1 MLTKKA
7 IIFILYRSNTHRETI
22 MNIFL
27 PDGAKLEL
35 GSGAT
40 AFDVAN
46 TISKG
51 LAKNALAAE
60 VNGKLVDIYAPVGD
74 NDKVRIITEKDTEA
88 LEILRHSTAHL
99 MAQAVQRLFKEAK
112 VTIGPVI
119 KDGFYYDFDMGD
131 KKFTPEDLEAIEKEM
146 AKIAAEALPCRR
158 REVTTEEAR
167 KEFANESYKLELLD
181 IIGENSVSL
190 YTQGDF
196 TDLCRG
202 PHLDNTKRIKHY
214 KLLSVAGAYWRG
226 DENNKML
233 QRIYGTC
240 WFKKEELDAY
250 LNMLEEAKKRDHRK
264 LGKQLK
270 LFTIE
275 DEVGAG
281 FPIYLPRG
289 GALRATLEEFERK
302 EHLKRGYE
310 IVYGP
315 QILKQDLWKL
325 SGHYDNYRENMY
337 FTSIDDVAFGV
348 KPMNCLSHMMVF
360 KSEMRSYRDLPQ
372 RYFELGTVHR
382 HEKSGVLHGLM
393 RVRAFTQDDAHIL
406 CTPEQLN
413 DEIIAIIDFVN
424 DVMTIFGF
432 EFQIEVSTRP
442 EKFIGS
448 EDNWEKATEA
458 LFNALKVKELPY
470 EINEGDGAFYGP
482 KIDIKLKDAIGRFW
496 QCATIQVDF
505 NLPERFDLNYI
516 GEDGQKHRPVMLHRV
531 ILGSVDRF
539 IGVLT
544 EHFAGNFPFWI
555 SPVQVRVINITDVH
569 LDYCKSLVAKLKAE
583 GFRVDSDFRNEKVG
597 FKIRE
602 AQLEKI
608 PHMIIIGQ
616 KEVDENLVSVRL
628 RNGET
633 KNELAFSDYISVLKE
648 LDQNKTLNL
657 WR

>member
-1 MLTKKA
+1 MTKLYS
-7 IIFILYRSNTHRETI
+7 ISIFYGLKTHWERK

-27 PDGAKLEL
+27 PDGAKLEVEN
-35 GSGAT
+35 GAT

-60 VNGKLVDIYAPVGD
+60 VNGKLVDIYTAVSD
-74 NDKVRIITEKDTEA
+74 NDKVRILTEKDHES

-131 KKFTPEDLEAIEKEM
+131 KKFSPEDLEAIEKEM

-158 REVTTEEAR
+158 RDVTAEEAK
-167 KEFANESYKLELLD
+167 KEFVNESYKLELID
-181 IIGENSVSL
+181 IIGADHVSL

-202 PHLDNTKRIKHY
+202 PHLDNTKRIKHF

-226 DENNKML
+226 DEHNKML
-233 QRIYGTC
+233 QRIYGTS
-240 WFKKEELDAY
+240 WFKKEELDGY

-302 EHLKRGYE
+302 EHLKRGYD

-315 QILKQDLWKL
+315 QILKQDLWKR

-337 FTSIDDVAFGV
+337 FTRIDDIDFGI
-348 KPMNCLSHMMVF
+348 KPMNCLAHMMVF
-360 KSEMRSYRDLPQ
+360 RSEIRSYRDLPQ

-393 RVRAFTQDDAHIL
+393 RVRAFTQDDAHIF
-406 CTPEQLN
+406 CMQEQLN
-413 DEIIAIIDFVN
+413 DEIIGIIDFVN
-424 DVMTIFGF
+424 FVMDKFGF
-432 EFQIEVSTRP
+432 EYEIEVSTKP
-442 EKFIGS
+442 EKYIGS
-448 EDNWEKATEA
+448 DENWEKATNA
-458 LFNALKVKELPY
+458 LFNALKTKGLPY
-470 EINEGDGAFYGP
+470 DINEGDGAFYGP

-505 NLPERFDLNYI
+505 NLPERFDLTYV

-544 EHFAGNFPFWI
+544 EHFAGNFPLWI
-555 SPVQVRVINITDVH
+555 SPVQVRVINITDDQ
-569 LDYCKSLVAKLKAE
+569 LDYCKKLTAELKAE
-583 GFRVDSDFRNEKVG
+583 GFRVDTDFRNEKIG

-602 AQLEKI
+602 AQMEKI
-608 PHMIIIGQ
+608 PHMLIIGQ
-616 KEVDENLVSVRL
+616 NEMDKNKVSVRL
-628 RNGET
+628 RSGET
-633 KNELAFSDYISVLKE
+633 KNELDFSEYISVLRE
-648 LDQNKTLNL
+648 LDQNKALNL

>member
-1 MLTKKA
+1 
-7 IIFILYRSNTHRETI
+7 

-27 PDGAKLEL
+27 PSGDKLEL
-35 GSGAT
+35 ENGAT
-40 AFDVAN
+40 AFDAAN
-46 TISKG
+46 AISKG

-60 VNGKLVDIYAPVGD
+60 INGNLADIYAPLSD

-88 LEILRHSTAHL
+88 LELLRHSTAHL
-99 MAQAVQRLFKEAK
+99 MAQAVQRLFKNAK

-131 KKFTPEDLEAIEKEM
+131 DKFAPEDLEKIEKEM
-146 AKIAAEALPCRR
+146 AKIASEALDCRRSVVTSAEAKQ
-158 REVTTEEAR
+158 T
-167 KEFANESYKLELLD
+167 FANEMYKQELLD
-181 IIGENSVSL
+181 IIGEDTVSL

-202 PHLDNTKRIKHY
+202 PHLDNTKRIKHF
-214 KLLSVAGAYWRG
+214 KLLSIAGAYWRG
-226 DENNKML
+226 DEKNKML
-233 QRIYGTC
+233 QRIYGTSF
-240 WFKKEELDAY
+240 FKKEELDGY

-302 EHLKRGYE
+302 EHLKRGYD

-360 KSEMRSYRDLPQ
+360 KSEIRSYRDLPQ

-424 DVMTIFGF
+424 YVMGIFGF
-432 EFQIEVSTRP
+432 EYEIEVSTRP
-442 EKFIGS
+442 EKYIGS
-448 EDNWEKATEA
+448 LENWDKATDA
-458 LFNALKVKELPY
+458 LINALKVKGIPY

-496 QCATIQVDF
+496 QCATIQADF

-516 GEDGQKHRPVMLHRV
+516 GEDGQKHRPIMLHRV

-544 EHFAGNFPFWI
+544 EHFAGNFPLWI
-555 SPVQVRVINITDVH
+555 SPVQVRVINITDGQA
-569 LDYCKSLVAKLKAE
+569 DYCKKIAAELKAE
-583 GFRVDSDFRNEKVG
+583 GFRVDTDLRNEKIG

-602 AQLEKI
+602 AQMEKI

-616 KEVDENLVSVRL
+616 NEMDNNLVSVRL
-628 RNGET
+628 RSGEN
-633 KNELAFSDYISVLKE
+633 KNELDFSTYISVLKE
-648 LDQNKTLNL
+648 LDQNKALNL

>member
-1 MLTKKA
+1 
-7 IIFILYRSNTHRETI
+7 

-27 PDGAKLEL
+27 PDGAKLEVEN
-35 GSGAT
+35 GAT

-60 VNGKLVDIYAPVGD
+60 VNGKLVDIYTAVSD
-74 NDKVRIITEKDTEA
+74 NDKVRILTEKDHES

-131 KKFTPEDLEAIEKEM
+131 KKFSPEDLEAIEKEM

-158 REVTTEEAR
+158 RDVTAEEAK
-167 KEFANESYKLELLD
+167 KEFVNESYKLELID
-181 IIGENSVSL
+181 IIGADHVSL

-202 PHLDNTKRIKHY
+202 PHLDNTKRIKHF

-226 DENNKML
+226 DEHNKML
-233 QRIYGTC
+233 QRIYGTS
-240 WFKKEELDAY
+240 WFKKEELDGY

-302 EHLKRGYE
+302 EHLKRGYD

-315 QILKQDLWKL
+315 QILKQDLWKR

-337 FTSIDDVAFGV
+337 FTRIDDIDFGI
-348 KPMNCLSHMMVF
+348 KPMNCLAHMMVF
-360 KSEMRSYRDLPQ
+360 RSEIRSYRDLPQ

-393 RVRAFTQDDAHIL
+393 RVRAFTQDDAHIF
-406 CTPEQLN
+406 CMQEQLN
-413 DEIIAIIDFVN
+413 DEIIGIIDFVN
-424 DVMTIFGF
+424 FVMDKFGF
-432 EFQIEVSTRP
+432 EYEIEVSTKP
-442 EKFIGS
+442 EKYIGS
-448 EDNWEKATEA
+448 DENWEKATNA
-458 LFNALKVKELPY
+458 LFNALKTKGLPY
-470 EINEGDGAFYGP
+470 DINEGDGAFYGP

-505 NLPERFDLNYI
+505 NLPERFDLTYV

-544 EHFAGNFPFWI
+544 EHFAGNFPLWI
-555 SPVQVRVINITDVH
+555 SPVQVRVINITDDQ
-569 LDYCKSLVAKLKAE
+569 LDYCKKLTAELKAE
-583 GFRVDSDFRNEKVG
+583 GFRVDTDFRNEKIG

-602 AQLEKI
+602 AQMEKI
-608 PHMIIIGQ
+608 PHMLIIGQ
-616 KEVDENLVSVRL
+616 NEMDKNKVSVRL
-628 RNGET
+628 RSGET
-633 KNELAFSDYISVLKE
+633 KNELDFSEYISVLRE
-648 LDQNKTLNL
+648 LDQNKALNL

>member
-1 MLTKKA
+1 
-7 IIFILYRSNTHRETI
+7 

-27 PDGAKLEL
+27 PDGAKLEVEN
-35 GSGAT
+35 GST

-60 VNGKLVDIYAPVGD
+60 VNGKLVDIYTAVSD
-74 NDKVRIITEKDTEA
+74 NDKVRILTEKDSES

-131 KKFTPEDLEAIEKEM
+131 KKFSPEDLVAIEKEM
-146 AKIAAEALPCRR
+146 SKIAAEALPCRR
-158 REVTTEEAR
+158 RDVTAEEAK
-167 KEFANESYKLELLD
+167 KEFVNESYKLELID
-181 IIGENSVSL
+181 IIGADHVSL

-202 PHLDNTKRIKHY
+202 PHLDNTKRIKHF

-226 DENNKML
+226 DEKNKML
-233 QRIYGTC
+233 QRIYGTS
-240 WFKKEELDAY
+240 WFKKEDLDAY

-302 EHLKRGYE
+302 EHLKRGYD

-337 FTSIDDVAFGV
+337 FTTIDDVAFGI
-348 KPMNCLSHMMVF
+348 KPMNCLAHMMVF
-360 KSEMRSYRDLPQ
+360 RSEIRSYRDMPQ

-413 DEIIAIIDFVN
+413 DEIIGIIDFVN
-424 DVMTIFGF
+424 YVMGIFGF
-432 EFQIEVSTRP
+432 EYEIEVSTKP
-442 EKFIGS
+442 EKYIGS
-448 EDNWEKATEA
+448 DDNWERATNA
-458 LFNALKVKELPY
+458 LFNALNTKGLKY
-470 EINEGDGAFYGP
+470 DINEGDGAFYGP

-505 NLPERFDLNYI
+505 NLPERFELNYI

-544 EHFAGNFPFWI
+544 EHFAGNFPMWI
-555 SPVQVRVINITDVH
+555 SPVQVRVINITDDQI
-569 LDYCKSLVAKLKAE
+569 DYCKKLVAQLKAE
-583 GFRVDSDFRNEKVG
+583 GFRVDSDLRNEKIG

-602 AQLEKI
+602 AQMEKI
-608 PHMIIIGQ
+608 PHMLIIGQ
-616 KEVDENLVSVRL
+616 NEVDKNLVSVRL
-628 RNGET
+628 RNGEN
-633 KNELAFSDYISVLKE
+633 KNELDFSTYISVLRE
-648 LDQNKTLNL
+648 LDQNKALNL

>member
-1 MLTKKA
+1 
-7 IIFILYRSNTHRETI
+7 

-27 PDGAKLEL
+27 PSGDKLEIEN
-35 GSGAT
+35 GAT

-60 VNGKLVDIYAPVGD
+60 INGNLVDIYAPVGD
-74 NDKVRIITEKDTEA
+74 NDKVRIITDKDTEA

-99 MAQAVQRLFKEAK
+99 MAQAVQRLFKNAK

-131 KKFTPEDLEAIEKEM
+131 DKFSPEDLEKIEKEM
-146 AKIAAEALPCRR
+146 AKIASEALPCKRR
-158 REVTTEEAR
+158 VVSIDDAK
-167 KEFANESYKLELLD
+167 KEFSHEKYKIELIEGIAEKGD
-181 IIGENSVSL
+181 KTVSL
-190 YTQGDF
+190 YDQGDF

-214 KLLSVAGAYWRG
+214 KLLSIAGAYWRG

-233 QRIYGTC
+233 QRIYGTS

-302 EHLKRGYE
+302 EHLKRGYD

-360 KSEMRSYRDLPQ
+360 KSEIRSYRDLPQ

-424 DVMTIFGF
+424 YVMGIFGF
-432 EFQIEVSTRP
+432 EYEIEVSTRP
-442 EKFIGS
+442 EKYIGS
-448 EDNWEKATEA
+448 LENWDKATEA
-458 LFNALKVKELPY
+458 LFNALKAKGLPY

-496 QCATIQVDF
+496 QCATIQADF

-516 GEDGQKHRPVMLHRV
+516 GEDGQKHRPIMLHRV

-544 EHFAGNFPFWI
+544 EHFAGNFPIWI
-555 SPVQVRVINITDVH
+555 SPVQVRVINITDAQ
-569 LDYCKSLVAKLKAE
+569 LDYCKELTAKLKAE
-583 GFRVDSDFRNEKVG
+583 GFRVDTDFRNEKIG

-602 AQLEKI
+602 AQMEKI
-608 PHMIIIGQ
+608 PHMLIIGQ
-616 KEVDENLVSVRL
+616 NEADNKKVSVRL
-628 RNGET
+628 RSGET
-633 KNELAFSDYISVLKE
+633 KNELDFSDYISVLRE
-648 LDQNKTLNL
+648 SDQNKTLNL

>member
-1 MLTKKA
+1 
-7 IIFILYRSNTHRETI
+7 

-27 PDGAKLEL
+27 PDGAKLEVEN
-35 GSGAT
+35 GAT

-60 VNGKLVDIYAPVGD
+60 VNGKLVDIYTAVSD
-74 NDKVRIITEKDTEA
+74 NDKVRILTEKDHES

-131 KKFTPEDLEAIEKEM
+131 KKFSPEDLESIEKEM

-158 REVTTEEAR
+158 RDVTAEEAK
-167 KEFANESYKLELLD
+167 KEFVNESYKLELID
-181 IIGENSVSL
+181 IIGADHVSL

-202 PHLDNTKRIKHY
+202 PHLDNTKRIKHF

-226 DENNKML
+226 DEHNKML
-233 QRIYGTC
+233 QRIYGTS
-240 WFKKEELDAY
+240 WFKKEELDGY

-302 EHLKRGYE
+302 EHLKRGYD

-315 QILKQDLWKL
+315 QILKQDLWKR

-337 FTSIDDVAFGV
+337 FTRIDDIDFGI
-348 KPMNCLSHMMVF
+348 KPMNCLAHMMVF
-360 KSEMRSYRDLPQ
+360 RSEIRSYRDLPQ

-393 RVRAFTQDDAHIL
+393 RVRAFTQDDAHIF
-406 CTPEQLN
+406 CMQEQLN
-413 DEIIAIIDFVN
+413 DEIIGIIDFVN
-424 DVMTIFGF
+424 FVMDKFGF
-432 EFQIEVSTRP
+432 EYEIEVSTKP
-442 EKFIGS
+442 EKYIGS
-448 EDNWEKATEA
+448 DENWEKATNA
-458 LFNALKVKELPY
+458 LFNALKTKGLPY
-470 EINEGDGAFYGP
+470 DINEGDGAFYGP

-505 NLPERFDLNYI
+505 NLPERFDLTYV

-544 EHFAGNFPFWI
+544 EHFAGNFPLWI
-555 SPVQVRVINITDVH
+555 SPVQVRVINITDDQ
-569 LDYCKSLVAKLKAE
+569 LDYCKKLTAELKAE
-583 GFRVDSDFRNEKVG
+583 GFRVDTDFRNEKIG

-602 AQLEKI
+602 AQMEKI
-608 PHMIIIGQ
+608 PHMLIIGQ
-616 KEVDENLVSVRL
+616 NEMDKNKVSVRL
-628 RNGET
+628 RSGET
-633 KNELAFSDYISVLKE
+633 KNELDFSEYISVLRE
-648 LDQNKTLNL
+648 LDQNKALNL

>member
-1 MLTKKA
+1 MVSK
-7 IIFILYRSNTHRETI
+7 THWERK

-27 PDGAKLEL
+27 PDGAKLEVEN
-35 GSGAT
+35 GST

-60 VNGKLVDIYAPVGD
+60 VNGKLVDIYTAVSD
-74 NDKVRIITEKDTEA
+74 NDKVRILTEKDSES

-131 KKFTPEDLEAIEKEM
+131 KKFSPEDLVAIEKEM
-146 AKIAAEALPCRR
+146 SKIAAEALPCRR
-158 REVTTEEAR
+158 RDVTAEEAK
-167 KEFANESYKLELLD
+167 KEFVNESYKLELID
-181 IIGENSVSL
+181 IIGADHVSL

-202 PHLDNTKRIKHY
+202 PHLDNTKRIKHF

-226 DENNKML
+226 DEKNKML
-233 QRIYGTC
+233 QRIYGTS
-240 WFKKEELDAY
+240 WFKKEDLDAY

-302 EHLKRGYE
+302 EHLKRGYD

-337 FTSIDDVAFGV
+337 FTTIDDVAFGI
-348 KPMNCLSHMMVF
+348 KPMNCLAHMMVF
-360 KSEMRSYRDLPQ
+360 RSEIRSYRDMPQ

-413 DEIIAIIDFVN
+413 DEIIGIIDFVN
-424 DVMTIFGF
+424 YVMGIFGF
-432 EFQIEVSTRP
+432 EYEIEVSTKP
-442 EKFIGS
+442 EKYIGS
-448 EDNWEKATEA
+448 DDNWERATNA
-458 LFNALKVKELPY
+458 LFNALNTKGLKY
-470 EINEGDGAFYGP
+470 DINEGDGAFYGP

-505 NLPERFDLNYI
+505 NLPERFELNYI

-544 EHFAGNFPFWI
+544 EHFAGNFPMWI
-555 SPVQVRVINITDVH
+555 SPVQVRVINITDDQI
-569 LDYCKSLVAKLKAE
+569 DYCKKLVAQLKAE
-583 GFRVDSDFRNEKVG
+583 GFRVDSDLRNEKIG

-602 AQLEKI
+602 AQMEKI
-608 PHMIIIGQ
+608 PHMLIIGQ
-616 KEVDENLVSVRL
+616 NEVDKNLVSVRL
-628 RNGET
+628 RNGEN
-633 KNELAFSDYISVLKE
+633 KNELDFSTYISVLRE
-648 LDQNKTLNL
+648 LDQNKALNL